1 MSSKFEQI
9 EEKFLDAVFT
19 LYSLDYDEEEGVVVI
34 QLEDAEPLEIPA
46 EEFLNADSEDLAER
60 LANYTLEALEQG
72 YDDEE
77 EEGEEPEEDK
87 ERDEEEEGG
96 QRRK

>member
-1 MSSKFEQI
+1 MNSKFEQI

-19 LYSLDYDEEEGVVVI
+19 LYSLDYDEEEGIVVI

-60 LANYTLEALEQG
+60 LATYTAEVLEAG
-72 YDDEE
+72 YE
-77 EEGEEPEEDK
+77 EEGEEDIEEK
-87 ERDEEEEGG
+87 ERDEEESGR
-96 QRRK
+96 RRK

>member
-46 EEFLNADSEDLAER
+46 EEFLNAASEDLAER

-77 EEGEEPEEDK
+77 EEETEEDK
-87 ERDEEEEGG
+87 EPEKEEENGR
-96 QRRK
+96 RRK

>member
-19 LYSLDYDEEEGVVVI
+19 LYSLDYDEEEGIVVI

-60 LANYTLEALEQG
+60 LANYTAEVLEQG
-72 YDDEE
+72 YEE
-77 EEGEEPEEDK
+77 EEDEGEL
-87 ERDEEEEGG
+87 ERDEEVGEEGG

>member
-1 MSSKFEQI
+1 MNSKFEQI

-19 LYSLDYDEEEGVVVI
+19 LYSLDYDEEEGIVVI

-60 LANYTLEALEQG
+60 LATYTAEVLEAG
-72 YDDEE
+72 YE
-77 EEGEEPEEDK
+77 EEGEEDVEEK
-87 ERDEEEEGG
+87 ERDEEESGR
-96 QRRK
+96 RRK

>member
-1 MSSKFEQI
+1 MNSKFEQI

-19 LYSLDYDEEEGVVVI
+19 LYSLDYDEEEGIVVI

-60 LANYTLEALEQG
+60 LATYTAEVLEAG
-72 YDDEE
+72 YE
-77 EEGEEPEEDK
+77 EEGEEDLEEK
-87 ERDEEEEGG
+87 ERDEEESGR
-96 QRRK
+96 RRK

>member
-60 LANYTLEALEQG
+60 LANYTSEVLEQG
-72 YDDEE
+72 YEE
-77 EEGEEPEEDK
+77 EEEEAEEDK
-87 ERDEEEEGG
+87 EKDEEEEGG
-96 QRRK
+96 RRRK